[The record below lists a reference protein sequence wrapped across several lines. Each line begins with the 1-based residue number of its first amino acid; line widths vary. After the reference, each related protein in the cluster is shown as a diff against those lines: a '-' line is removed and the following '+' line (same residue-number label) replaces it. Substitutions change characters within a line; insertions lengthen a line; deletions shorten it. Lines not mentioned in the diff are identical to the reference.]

1 MTMVTH
7 NENQTVTVPR
17 LLLRQLCRLLLR
29 LLAACPPAS
38 FAACSSAS
46 FAACS
51 SAFFLA
57 LLGVGLQQGREQ
69 DCEPQQQPTQRE
81 QESRTDLRAGP
92 ALEEPLDLCEGQAT
106 NAAEHRVSKCSRKA
120 SQEKQPA
127 HQRPA
132 DLP

>member
-1 MTMVTH
+1 MSKIVGLLLLLLPVLHSFAPEYKYMLKYQISKISMTMVTH

-38 FAACSSAS
+38 FAACCSAS

-69 DCEPQQQPTQRE
+69 DCEPQQQPTQA
-81 QESRTDLRAGP
+81 TRA
-92 ALEEPLDLCEGQAT
+92 
-106 NAAEHRVSKCSRKA
+106 RK
-120 SQEKQPA
+120 PN
-127 HQRPA
+127 
-132 DLP
+132 

>member
-1 MTMVTH
+1 MSKIVGLLLLLLLLPVLHSFAPNIKYMLKYQITKISMTMVTH

-51 SAFFLA
+51 SASFLA
-57 LLGVGLQQGREQ
+57 KLLGVGLQQGREQ
-69 DCEPQQQPTQRE
+69 DCEPQPT
-81 QESRTDLRAGP
+81 T
-92 ALEEPLDLCEGQAT
+92 T
-106 NAAEHRVSKCSRKA
+106 NATRARK
-120 SQEKQPA
+120 PN
-127 HQRPA
+127 
-132 DLP
+132 